1 MQGSSRENLSLLAY
15 LWRQVFPMKLNKI
28 LVPSDLQEVSYIAL
42 EHAAAVAT
50 KHNAEIVLL
59 HIAKDASRAD
69 EAQVVL
75 NKWIDQIRST
85 FSGNIAVLIE
95 SGNFI
100 DEIAPIAEREK
111 CQLVVMPTHGI
122 QGMQHVTGSRAL
134 KVVTEGQVPF
144 IVVQR
149 RGIRSQGY
157 KKMVIPITYR
167 NQVLSE
173 VNLFVDLAKFFE
185 SDVHLVAKHEE
196 DKYDE
201 NVLAQV
207 VEKFET
213 AGIPFQLIHDAD
225 GGNFAKHVV
234 EHAASVDADLIC
246 AVNFAYENLYTLFPR
261 TEEEDLIYNE
271 AQIPVLLVTPEI
283 TNDSIY
289 YIPIWH

>member
-1 MQGSSRENLSLLAY
+1 MNID
-15 LWRQVFPMKLNKI
+15 KI
-28 LVPSDLQEVSYIAL
+28 LIPSDLQDVSYIAL
-42 EHAAAVAT
+42 EHAAAIAT

-59 HIAKDASRAD
+59 HVAKDASRAD
-69 EAQVVL
+69 EAQLVL
-75 NKWIDQIRST
+75 NKWMDRIKLS
-85 FSGNIAVLIE
+85 FSGPISMLIE

-100 DEIAPIAEREK
+100 DDIAPIAKREN

-134 KVVTEGQVPF
+134 KVITEGQIPH
-144 IVVQR
+144 IVVQQR
-149 RGIRSQGY
+149 IIRENGY
-157 KKMVIPITYR
+157 KKMVVPITYR
-167 NQVLSE
+167 NQVLEE
-173 VNLFVDLAKFFE
+173 VNLFIELAQFFE
-185 SDVHLVAKHEE
+185 SEVHLVAKREE
-196 DKYDE
+196 DAYDE
-201 NVLAQV
+201 GVLNEV
-207 VEKFET
+207 VSRFEKSGVTFK
-213 AGIPFQLIHDAD
+213 LIHDED

-234 EHAASVDADLIC
+234 KYAATIDADLIC